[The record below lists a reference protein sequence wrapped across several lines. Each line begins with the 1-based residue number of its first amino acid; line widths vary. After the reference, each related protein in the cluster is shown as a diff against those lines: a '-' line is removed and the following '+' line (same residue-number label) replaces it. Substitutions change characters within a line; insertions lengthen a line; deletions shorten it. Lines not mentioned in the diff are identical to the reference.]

1 MVRLNGKTALA
12 NDDDLMAGIFDE
24 FNGLK
29 ANKEPQKPHSIYYG
43 YGSSYKIIDVLN
55 EKDGDFIN
63 CRLFIVKKLG
73 VDECLGF
80 YAPHVIDNNNTTL
93 ADLLEN
99 SEPTIHYE
107 ANSANIRRFLDR
119 EPYNIEWLIRKYLG
133 VGFRSCKIERIRG
146 TEFVI
151 KFYYKKWGSM
161 IDREVKMQ
169 FLKYLKDSKRT
180 AVKITSRVFYELLK
194 GPLFGNLLGK
204 DPIQAILMRKENNN
218 K

>member
-1 MVRLNGKTALA
+1 M
-12 NDDDLMAGIFDE
+12 
-24 FNGLK
+24 
-29 ANKEPQKPHSIYYG
+29 
-43 YGSSYKIIDVLN
+43 
-55 EKDGDFIN
+55 
-63 CRLFIVKKLG
+63 FIVKELG

-80 YAPHVIDNNNTTL
+80 YAPAVIDNNNTTL

-99 SEPTIHYE
+99 DDPTTYYE

-119 EPYNIEWLIRKYLG
+119 GPYNIEWLVRKYLG
-133 VGFRSCKIERIRG
+133 VGFRGYKIERIQG

-151 KFYYKKWGSM
+151 KFRYKKWGSM

-169 FLKYLKDSKRT
+169 FPKYLKDSKKT
-180 AVKITSRVFYELLK
+180 AVKMTSRVFYELSK

-204 DPIQAILMRKENNN
+204 DPILAILMRKGNNN

>member
-1 MVRLNGKTALA
+1 MVRLNSKTALA
-12 NDDDLMAGIFDE
+12 NDGDLMADIFDE

-29 ANKEPQKPHSIYYG
+29 ANKKPQKPNSIYYE
-43 YGSSYKIIDVLN
+43 YGRSYRIIDVLN
-55 EKDGDFIN
+55 DKDGDFIN
-63 CRLFIVKKLG
+63 YRLFIVKELG

-80 YAPHVIDNNNTTL
+80 YVPPMIDNDNTAL

-99 SEPTIHYE
+99 GEPTIYHE

-119 EPYNIEWLIRKYLG
+119 WPYNIEWLMRKYLG
-133 VGFRSCKIERIRG
+133 VGFRSCKVERIQG
-146 TEFVI
+146 TEFAI
-151 KFYYKKWGSM
+151 KFRYKKWGSM

-169 FLKYLKDSKRT
+169 FPKYLKDSKRE
-180 AVKITSRVFYELLK
+180 AVKMTSRVFYELSK
-194 GPLFGNLLGK
+194 GPLFGNHIGK